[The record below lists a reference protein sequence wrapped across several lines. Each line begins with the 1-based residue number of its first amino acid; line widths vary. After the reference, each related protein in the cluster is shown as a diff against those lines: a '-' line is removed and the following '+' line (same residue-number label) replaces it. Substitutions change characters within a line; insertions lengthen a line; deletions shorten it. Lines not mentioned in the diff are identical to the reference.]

1 MVQDDT
7 NRHASSR
14 GKLLGACHHLST
26 QTGIP
31 ATLLRIGAVAL
42 LCVWFKLTIIAY
54 CAAAV
59 VFHFRQ
65 R

>member
-1 MVQDDT
+1 MIQDDIH
-7 NRHASSR
+7 RHASSR